1 MKHTAIALLTA
12 ALSLQASAD
21 TQLLPAGEFTGRD
34 GRPGKGLTWKLTD
47 EKGRALAAKLNARH
61 AKTKFNLDYEHQAM
75 LAEQNGQPAP
85 ASGWATKFEWRDG
98 QGLFSV
104 GTQWTARAK
113 LMIEAGEYLYISP
126 VIVYDKKTGE
136 VLDVF
141 NASLVSN
148 PDLLDMNPVAQE
160 RVARLNASFSTD
172 PEIDSMNP
180 VLKALLKAL
189 GLADDATEQQ
199 ATAAL
204 ASLQQ
209 ARSDLTAMLKS
220 LGVAETATRDQATAA
235 LATLTQ
241 ARTDLTSMLKSLG
254 VPETTDTAAATTA
267 IAALRA
273 KSGGGSGEPDPT
285 KWVSLDRFNQLNTE
299 VAALKASGVNR
310 EVDELIAQATAE
322 GKCAG
327 VVADVWRDVGK
338 KDIAQLRA
346 LIEKTPA
353 NPALAGERQTDKTK
367 IAETGDTLTEAE
379 IAVCNATGVA
389 REDFLKTR
397 KALATA

>member
-1 MKHTAIALLTA
+1 MKLTAIALLTA

-61 AKTKFNLDYEHQAM
+61 AKTKFNLDYEHQSF

-98 QGLFSV
+98 VGLFSV

-189 GLADDATEQQ
+189 GLADDATEAQ

-204 ASLQQ
+204 TSLQT
-209 ARSDLTAMLKS
+209 ARSDLTALLKS
-220 LGVAETATRDQATAA
+220 LGVAETTDAAT
-235 LATLTQ
+235 
-241 ARTDLTSMLKSLG
+241 
-254 VPETTDTAAATTA
+254 ATTA
-267 IAALRA
+267 IATLRA
-273 KSGGGSGEPDPT
+273 KADKGGGEVDPT
-285 KWVSLDRFNQLNTE
+285 KWVSLDKFNQLNTE

-310 EVDELIAQATAE
+310 EVDELIAQATAD

-346 LIEKTPA
+346 LIDKTPA
-353 NPALAGERQTDKTK
+353 NPALAGQRQTDKNK
-367 IAETGDTLTEAE
+367 PADGGDTLSDEE
-379 IAVCNATGVA
+379 IAVCNATGIA
-389 REDFLKTR
+389 REEFLKTR
-397 KALATA
+397 KAQATA